1 MGSGMGFCTLLVI
14 KGVPPFTV
22 IDASLSMRLT
32 ASSVIVTWN
41 ETRTVWPTFTSGAV
55 HTQVSTVE
63 PSSAVAVPAA
73 TETESGTG
81 VPSASYTEP
90 SGSPARAPS
99 TVAAAYGP
107 PPTAKRSAP

>member
-41 ETRTVWPTFTSGAV
+41 ETRTVSPGCTSPAFHTMESVPSTFWWTP
-55 HTQVSTVE
+55 STAR
-63 PSSAVAVPAA
+63 S
-73 TETESGTG
+73 
-81 VPSASYTEP
+81 VPSAAVTVP
-90 SGSPARAPS
+90 SGRPGTAPS
-99 TVAAAYGP
+99 S
-107 PPTAKRSAP
+107 SAPT